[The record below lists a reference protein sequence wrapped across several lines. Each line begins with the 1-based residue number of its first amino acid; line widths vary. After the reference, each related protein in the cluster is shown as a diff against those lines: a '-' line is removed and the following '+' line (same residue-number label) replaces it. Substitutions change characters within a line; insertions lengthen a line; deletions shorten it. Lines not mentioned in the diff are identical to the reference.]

1 MINKRI
7 TNRNLIFLC
16 ILLLL
21 LVFIA
26 IVLERKG
33 GDSNVKTKKDYEQV
47 WNEKEEKVE
56 SSKKADGKQ
65 AKRIKE
71 PSGLTDLAKY
81 PTELLPNLD
90 RVKLGIEMDVA
101 DNLFYEYFGT
111 NIASSL
117 STDTG
122 KYILEDGRE
131 LPTSCYRFS
140 PRGSQYVW
148 QLEFTG
154 ENNPR
159 LTRLCLFSFNDVEMK
174 PLIDYYSQHTL
185 YKTEWITEPLNEKGD
200 NLNIFTAAT
209 VIDGLPNTVAIYKL
223 DLTIIA
229 FQFGEGVIENMDFD

>member
-7 TNRNLIFLC
+7 TNRNFLFFC
-16 ILLLL
+16 IILLS
-21 LVFIA
+21 LVLIA
-26 IVLERKG
+26 IVLERNRTN
-33 GDSNVKTKKDYEQV
+33 SNVKPQKDYEEA
-47 WNEKEEKVE
+47 WAKKEGKVI
-56 SSKKADGKQ
+56 SPQKTASKN
-65 AKRIKE
+65 AKRIQE
-71 PSGLTDLAKY
+71 PSGLTDLAEY

-90 RVKLGIEMDVA
+90 HIKLGIEMDVA

-159 LTRLCLFSFNDVEMK
+159 LTRLCLFSFSDVEMK